1 MERFSHISKFWN
13 SHLRKYSSTN
23 PDSILMK
30 KVSEFS
36 VKRWWDR
43 TVWRCFF
50 AKIVRKL
57 KFSASTDFN
66 EDLCLVVFWV
76 ADHEVKIPKLFGI
89 RANFLVFQYTQI
101 RPKIVRQGRPGRPGP
116 KNWNGADLNFSMSL
130 YFIRGTPKIVFH
142 WNWTRAD

>member
-1 MERFSHISKFWN
+1 
-13 SHLRKYSSTN
+13 
-23 PDSILMK
+23 MK

-43 TVWRCFF
+43 TVWRYFF

-89 RANFLVFQYTQI
+89 RANFLVFQYTQ
-101 RPKIVRQGRPGRPGP
+101 KHVR
-116 KNWNGADLNFSMSL
+116 KFSD
-130 YFIRGTPKIVFH
+130 REDRED
-142 WNWTRAD
+142 RAQKTEMVLI